1 MKIKFLGHASFL
13 ITTKDNIKII
23 TDPYKSGAYNG
34 AVGYK
39 PITEEA
45 HIVTISHEHD
55 DHNYY
60 KEIKGNPQILK
71 GVLEKEIFGVKFIST
86 ETYHDVN
93 KGKERGKNVIFLII
107 ADNLRLLH
115 LGDLGH
121 QLTKEDKK
129 KIGEIDILF
138 IPVGG
143 YFTIDAEEASEVVEF
158 LQPLITIPM
167 HFKTPVL
174 DFPIGPVEDFLVEK
188 RNVKMLNVSE
198 IEISKENL
206 PKEREIWVLK
216 PALL

>member
-13 ITTKDNIKII
+13 ITTNNNIKII

-60 KEIKGNPQILK
+60 KEIKGTPEIVR
-71 GVLEKEIFGVKFIST
+71 GAGEKELFGIKFIGI
-86 ETYHDVN
+86 ETYHDLS

-107 ADNLRLLH
+107 ADDLKLLH

-121 QLTKEDKK
+121 QIKEGEKR
-129 KIGEIDILF
+129 KIGDVDILF
-138 IPVGG
+138 VPVGG
-143 YFTIDAEEASEVVEF
+143 YFTIDAEEASEIVEF
-158 LQPLITIPM
+158 LKPRITIPM

-174 DFPIGPVEDFLVEK
+174 DFPIAPVEDFLVEK
-188 RNVKMLNVSE
+188 KNVKMLDVSE
-198 IEISKENL
+198 IEVSKENL

-216 PALL
+216 PALI

>member
-13 ITTKDNIKII
+13 ITTNNNTKII
-23 TDPYKSGAYNG
+23 TDPYKAGAYGG
-34 AVGYK
+34 AIGYK
-39 PITEEA
+39 PIKEEA
-45 HIVTISHEHD
+45 QIVTISHEHD

-60 KEIKGNPQILK
+60 KEIKGNPEIVK
-71 GVLEKEIFGVKFIST
+71 GPIEKEIAGIKFIGI
-86 ETYHDVN
+86 ETYHDIS

-107 ADNLRLLH
+107 ADDLRLLH

-121 QLTKEDKK
+121 QLTEEDRK

-143 YFTIDAEEASEVVEF
+143 YFTIDAEEASEIVEF
-158 LQPLITIPM
+158 LKPRITIPM
-167 HFKTPVL
+167 HFKTSVL
-174 DFPIGPVEDFLVEK
+174 DFPIAKVEDFLVEK
-188 RNVKMLNVSE
+188 KNVKMLNISE

-216 PALL
+216 PALI

>member
-1 MKIKFLGHASFL
+1 MKIKFLGHAAFL

-23 TDPYKSGAYNG
+23 TDPYKSGAFGG

-55 DHNYY
+55 DHNHYQT
-60 KEIKGNPQILK
+60 IKGNPQILK
-71 GVLEKEIFGVKFIST
+71 GAGEKEISGIKFVGI
-86 ETYHDVN
+86 EVYHDIS
-93 KGKERGKNVIFLII
+93 KGKERGKNVIFLIQ
-107 ADNLRLLH
+107 ADGLRLVH

-121 QLTKEDKK
+121 QLTNEEKK
-129 KIGEIDILF
+129 KLGEIDILF

-143 YFTIDAEEASEVVEF
+143 YYTIDADEAGEIVEF
-158 LQPLITIPM
+158 LEPKITIPM

-174 DFPIGPVEDFLVEK
+174 DFPIALVEDFLVGK
-188 RNVKMLNVSE
+188 KNVKMLNVSE
-198 IEISKENL
+198 VEVSKETL

-216 PALL
+216 PALI

>member
-13 ITTKDNIKII
+13 ITTKDNVKII
-23 TDPYKSGAYNG
+23 TDPYKAGAFGG

-39 PITEEA
+39 PIREEA

-60 KEIKGNPQILK
+60 KEIKGKPEIIK
-71 GVLEKEIFGVKFIST
+71 GAVEKEISGVKFIGI
-86 ETYHDVN
+86 ETYHDLN
-93 KGKERGKNVIFLII
+93 KGKERGKNIIFLII
-107 ADNLRLLH
+107 ADGLRLLH

-121 QLTKEDKK
+121 QLKEEEKK
-129 KIGEIDILF
+129 KIGDIDILF

-143 YFTIDAEEASEVVEF
+143 YFTIDAEEASEIAEF
-158 LQPLITIPM
+158 LKPKITIPM

-174 DFPIGPVEDFLVEK
+174 DFPIAQVEDFLVEK
-188 RNVKMLNVSE
+188 KNVKMLDISE

-206 PKEREIWVLK
+206 PKEREILVLK
-216 PALL
+216 PALI